1 MSIKPHGWFQNARNS
16 HRMIERN
23 KLPNAVRLA
32 KSCVQMFPLF
42 ANYHIPKRL

>member
-1 MSIKPHGWFQNARNS
+1 MGGGSRTLEIS

-23 KLPNAVRLA
+23 KLPNAIRLA
-32 KSCVQMFPLF
+32 ESCVQMFPMF